1 MTIAGNNKQP
11 SKFKCGYIGII
22 GRPNVGKSTLVNLFV
37 NHKVS
42 ITTNRPQT
50 TRHRILGI
58 KTTDQCQLVFVDT
71 PGVHLDRKLALNQ
84 IMNKTALA
92 VITDVD
98 VILLMLD
105 RLEWGDIEQCIL
117 EELHKVSIP
126 VVLVV
131 NKTDH
136 LKNKSRLLPYIQT
149 LMEKYPFRE
158 IVPISAKTGES
169 VDKLEKIIM
178 DYIPESMPFFPEEQV
193 TDKSER
199 FVVAEIIREKLM
211 RTLGQELPYS
221 LTVEIESYK
230 TKNEILHISAVI
242 WVERKGQKIIVIGK
256 RGEQLKSIGQLARVE
271 LEKYFDNKVFLQ
283 LWVKIKQGW
292 TNNQRAL
299 RSLGYYDES

>member
-1 MTIAGNNKQP
+1 MTTVSISKKQL
-11 SKFKCGYIGII
+11 KFKCGYIGII

-58 KTTDQCQLVFVDT
+58 KTTDHSQFVFVDT
-71 PGVHLDRKLALNQ
+71 PGIHLDRKLALNQ
-84 IMNKTALA
+84 FMNKTALA

-98 VILLMLD
+98 VILFMLD
-105 RLEWGDIEQCIL
+105 RLEWGDIEQSIL
-117 EELHKVSIP
+117 DELKKVSIP

-136 LKNKSRLLPYIQT
+136 LKNKSRLLPYIKT
-149 LMEKYPFRE
+149 LSEKYDFNE
-158 IVPISAKTGES
+158 IVPISAKTGDS
-169 VDKLEKIIM
+169 VDRLEKIILGSV
-178 DYIPESMPFFPEEQV
+178 PESMPFFPEEQV

-230 TKNEILHISAVI
+230 IKNEILHISAVI

-256 RGEQLKSIGQLARVE
+256 RGEQLKCIGQLARIE

-299 RSLGYYDES
+299 RSLGYHDES

>member
-1 MTIAGNNKQP
+1 MSNIEKQAN
-11 SKFKCGYIGII
+11 FKCGYIGII

-42 ITTNRPQT
+42 ITSNRPQT

-58 KTTDQCQLVFVDT
+58 KTTEQSQFVFVDT
-71 PGVHLDRKLALNQ
+71 PGVHFDRKQALNQ

-92 VITDVD
+92 VIADVD
-98 VILLMLD
+98 IILLMLD
-105 RLEWGDIEQCIL
+105 RLEWGKIEQSIL
-117 EELHKVSIP
+117 EEINKVSIP

-131 NKTDH
+131 NKIDQ
-136 LKNKSRLLPYIQT
+136 LKNKSRLLPYIQS
-149 LMEKYPFRE
+149 LSEKFKFRE
-158 IVPISAKTGES
+158 IIPISAKTGES
-169 VDKLEKIIM
+169 VERLEKIIL
-178 DYIPESMPFFPEEQV
+178 DCLPESMPFFPEEQV
-193 TDKSER
+193 TDKTER

-221 LTVEIESYK
+221 LTVEIDSFK

-256 RGEQLKSIGQLARVE
+256 GGEQLKKIGQLARVE
-271 LEKYFDNKVFLQ
+271 LEKYFDQKVFLQ

-292 TNNQRAL
+292 TNNERAL
-299 RSLGYYDES
+299 RSLGYQDES

>member
-1 MTIAGNNKQP
+1 MSNIKKQAN
-11 SKFKCGYIGII
+11 FKCGYIGII

-42 ITTNRPQT
+42 ITSNRPQT

-58 KTTDQCQLVFVDT
+58 KTTEQSQFVFVDT
-71 PGVHLDRKLALNQ
+71 PGVHFDRKLALNK

-92 VITDVD
+92 VISDVD
-98 VILLMLD
+98 VILFMLD
-105 RLEWGDIEQCIL
+105 RLEWGKIEQSIL
-117 EELHKVSIP
+117 EEINKVSIP

-131 NKTDH
+131 NKIDH
-136 LKNKSRLLPYIQT
+136 LKNKSRLLPYIQS
-149 LMEKYPFRE
+149 LSEKFKFKE

-169 VDKLEKIIM
+169 VDSLEKIIL
-178 DYIPESMPFFPEEQV
+178 DCLPESMPFFPEEQV
-193 TDKSER
+193 TDKTER

-221 LTVEIESYK
+221 LTVEIDSFK

-256 RGEQLKSIGQLARVE
+256 GGQQLKNIGQLARVE
-271 LEKYFDNKVFLQ
+271 LEKYFDQKVFLQ

-292 TNNQRAL
+292 TNNERAL
-299 RSLGYYDES
+299 RSLGYQDES

>member
-1 MTIAGNNKQP
+1 VSNQEEK
-11 SKFKCGYIGII
+11 SSFKCGYIGII

-37 NHKVS
+37 NHKIS
-42 ITTNRPQT
+42 ITSSRPQT

-58 KTTDQCQLVFVDT
+58 KTTEQSQFVFVDT
-71 PGVHLDRKLALNQ
+71 PGVHFDRKLALNQ

-92 VITDVD
+92 VISDVD
-98 VILLMLD
+98 VILFMLD
-105 RLEWGDIEQCIL
+105 RLEWGKIEQSIL
-117 EELHKVSIP
+117 EEINKVSIP
-126 VVLVV
+126 VILVV
-131 NKTDH
+131 NKIDH

-149 LMEKYPFRE
+149 LSEKFKFNE

-169 VDKLEKIIM
+169 VDRLEKIIS
-178 DYIPESMPFFPEEQV
+178 DCLPESMPFFPKEQV
-193 TDKSER
+193 TDKTER

-221 LTVEIESYK
+221 LTVEIDSFK

-256 RGEQLKSIGQLARVE
+256 GGEQLKNIGKLARVE
-271 LEKYFDNKVFLQ
+271 LEKYFDQKVFLQ

-292 TNNQRAL
+292 TNNERAL
-299 RSLGYYDES
+299 RSLGYKDES